1 MKYRRNFFKLL
12 LSIIIPTLYFK
23 KVKSDLVI
31 SDFEKKAGFRSYGLP
46 SKFERIFRWIT
57 SNPNYSGNGVSYS
70 PLSKLAG
77 SITPNGLHFE
87 RHHYGVPVKNP
98 NEYNLQIESLDGKR
112 VKYSIDILREYN
124 LKTIKTFIE
133 CGGNSNVLYN
143 KNPVKTSVDY
153 IHGLFSISEWTG
165 IPLEIFLSKLI
176 TDYQKKKNIWIEFSS
191 FDKGTYNISLP
202 IKVVKKNSLLA
213 LYQNGEP
220 IRPEQGYP
228 LRLII
233 PGWEGS
239 THVKWLNKIR
249 FRYGPAYT
257 RNETSRYT
265 DLLTSGKS
273 RQYSF
278 LMGLKSII
286 TSPTFG
292 SIVKQGQ
299 VLISGLAW
307 SGSSLIK
314 KVEVSTDGGISWQNA
329 KINASKKTFVRFNY
343 NFKWNGNA
351 VIIQSRCID
360 NKNKIQPLRKD
371 VIKRLGKNAYYH
383 FNGIT
388 SWKIKKNGQVVHVYN

>member
-1 MKYRRNFFKLL
+1 MKYRRNLFKFFFSFLF
-12 LSIIIPTLYFK
+12 SIFFIK
-23 KVKSDLVI
+23 KAKSDLIVT
-31 SDFEKKAGFRSYGLP
+31 DFEKRTGFRNYGLP
-46 SKFERIFRWIT
+46 SKFEKIFRWIIAN
-57 SNPNYSGNGVSYS
+57 SNLQGNGVSYT
-70 PLSKLAG
+70 PLSRLVG
-77 SITPNGLHFE
+77 TIVPNGLHFE
-87 RHHYGVPVKNP
+87 RHHYGVPLKKP
-98 NEYNLQIESLDGKR
+98 DDFFLKIEGLDGEKFE
-112 VKYSIDILREYN
+112 YSINRLRSEK
-124 LKTIKTFIE
+124 LLSIKTFIE

-143 KNPVKTSVDY
+143 AKPVKTSVDY

-165 IPLEIFLSKLI
+165 IPLGRFLVNLTEK
-176 TDYQKKKNIWIEFSS
+176 YKNKKNIWIEFSS

-202 IKVVKKNSLLA
+202 IKVLELNSLLA

-239 THVKWLNKIR
+239 THVKWLNKIK

-265 DLLTSGKS
+265 DLLPNGKS

-278 LMGLKSII
+278 LMDLKSII

-292 SIVKQGQ
+292 DKVQIGNN
-299 VLISGLAW
+299 LITGLAW

-314 KVEVSTDGGISWQNA
+314 KVEVSLDGGFLWKKAQIS
-329 KINASKKTFVRFNY
+329 SKNQSVVRFNFD
-343 NFKWNGNA
+343 FKWDGNE
-351 VIIQSRCID
+351 VIVQSRCTD
-360 NKNKIQPLRKD
+360 NKNKTQPSRKE
-371 VIKRLGKNAYYH
+371 VIENLGSNAYYH

-388 SWKIKKNGQVVHVYN
+388 SWKIDKNGSVEHVYN